1 VLRRF
6 LVSEIGGCDGV
17 QEVSERGVVA
27 SVLPL
32 FLGLA
37 LLMVGNGL
45 LGSLLGLRAD
55 LEGFPTVV
63 IGVVM
68 SMYYV
73 GFLLGSLTIPRR
85 LITVGHIRVFAGL
98 AALASATALSY
109 SLLIAPLAWGLLR
122 FVFGLAM
129 SGLYVTVESWLNERA
144 SNETRGRLLSV
155 YMLVVTFGLGFGQL
169 LLGIDD
175 PLNATLFILV
185 GILISLAVVPV
196 ALIKNPVPSE
206 TIPVKFS
213 IVALA
218 RVAPLGVVAVV
229 LSGVA
234 DGAIVALGAVYATG
248 VGMEPGLVG
257 VFMAAS
263 IIGGAASQYPLGY
276 LSDRFSRRRVVL
288 VTATAAVVIASVA
301 AIASPT
307 GPWLFVLAAVFGS
320 LAFPMYALAVSMI
333 NDVMPPHQLVGAA
346 AGIIFVYAIGSIVG
360 PIAVSVLMQIGG
372 PVGYFWGLA
381 MSFVPLVLYA
391 LVRIV
396 FTVRPK
402 ERRFINLPY
411 RSSTAAALLAEPS
424 DED

>member
-1 VLRRF
+1 MCRF
-6 LVSEIGGCDGV
+6 SVSEIGGCDGV
-17 QEVSERGVVA
+17 QEVNERGVVA

-45 LGSLLGLRAD
+45 LGSLLGVRAD

-85 LITVGHIRVFAGL
+85 LVTVGHIRVFAGL
-98 AALASATALSY
+98 AALASAAALSY
-109 SLLIAPLAWGLLR
+109 SLLISPIAWGVLR

-175 PLNATLFILV
+175 PLNATLFILI

-196 ALIKNPVPSE
+196 ALIRIPVPSE

-213 IVALA
+213 IAALV

-248 VGMEPGLVG
+248 IGMEPGLVG

-263 IIGGAASQYPLGY
+263 IVGGAASQYPLGY
-276 LSDRFSRRRVVL
+276 LSDRFPRRRVVL
-288 VTATAAVVIASVA
+288 VTATAAVVFATVA
-301 AIASPT
+301 AVVNPT
-307 GPWLFVLAAVFGS
+307 GFWLFVLAAAFGG
-320 LAFPMYALAVSMI
+320 LAFPMYSLAVSMI
-333 NDVMPPHQLVGAA
+333 NDVMPPQQLVAAA

-360 PIAVSVLMQIGG
+360 PIAVSVLMEIAG

-381 MSFVPLVLYA
+381 AAFVPLVLYA
-391 LVRIV
+391 LARIV
-396 FTVRPK
+396 FTARPK
-402 ERRFINLPY
+402 QRRFINLPH

-424 DED
+424 DEG

>member
-1 VLRRF
+1 
-6 LVSEIGGCDGV
+6 
-17 QEVSERGVVA
+17 
-27 SVLPL
+27 
-32 FLGLA
+32 
-37 LLMVGNGL
+37 MVGNGL

-109 SLLIAPLAWGLLR
+109 SLLVAPLAWGLLR

-196 ALIKNPVPSE
+196 ALIKIPVPSE

>member
-6 LVSEIGGCDGV
+6 SYLRSAVAYGV

-68 SMYYV
+68 SLYYV

-85 LITVGHIRVFAGL
+85 LVTVGHIRVFAGL
-98 AALASATALSY
+98 TALASAAALSY
-109 SLLIAPLAWGLLR
+109 SLLVAPFAWGFLR

-129 SGLYVTVESWLNERA
+129 SGLYVTAESWLNERA

-155 YMLVVTFGLGFGQL
+155 YMLVVTFGLGFGQF

-175 PLNATLFILV
+175 PLNATLFIVV

-196 ALIKNPVPSE
+196 ALIRIPVPSE

-213 IVALA
+213 IAALV

-229 LSGVA
+229 LSGFA

-257 VFMAAS
+257 AFMAAA

-276 LSDRFSRRRVVL
+276 LSDRFPRRRIVL
-288 VTATAAVVIASVA
+288 VVAAGAVVVATVA
-301 AIASPT
+301 AALDAT
-307 GPWLFVLAAVFGS
+307 GPWLFVLAAVYGS
-320 LAFPMYALAVSMI
+320 LAFPMYSLAVSMI
-333 NDVMPPHQLVGAA
+333 NDVMPPNQLVAAA
-346 AGIIFVYAIGSIVG
+346 AGIIFIYAIGSIVG
-360 PIAVSVLMQIGG
+360 PIAVSVLMQIVG

-381 MSFVPLVLYA
+381 VAFVPLVIYA
-391 LVRIV
+391 LARII
-396 FTVRPK
+396 FTARPK
-402 ERRFINLPY
+402 QRRFINLPH
-411 RSSTAAALLAEPS
+411 RSSTAAAMLAEPS
-424 DED
+424 EEG